1 MIIIYIFQDL
11 GSEDEDVSDLN
22 GSLQVSDFPSVFPLN
37 IIYLLILYRKLIPR
51 GLNWNDSLKKVVLL
65 SRYTLHDCMLDGLQY

>member
-51 GLNWNDSLKKVVLL
+51 ELNWNDSLKKVVLL

>member
-1 MIIIYIFQDL
+1 MYSFQDL
-11 GSEDEDVSDLN
+11 GSDDEDVSNLN
-22 GSLQVSDFPSVFPLN
+22 GSLQVSDFASVFPLN

-51 GLNWNDSLKKVVLL
+51 ELNWNDSLKVVLL